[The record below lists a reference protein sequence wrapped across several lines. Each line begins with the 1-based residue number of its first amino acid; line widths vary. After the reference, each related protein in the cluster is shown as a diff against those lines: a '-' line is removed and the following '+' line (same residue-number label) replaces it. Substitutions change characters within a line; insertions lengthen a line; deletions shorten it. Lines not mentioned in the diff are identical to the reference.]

1 MFDECFES
9 GALQCQRI
17 PDQRN
22 NLFRLTFFWVWSIS
36 LVDAHRTLVGHQRI
50 CRLRSSSNPLV
61 ILKRALLKSGSIQV
75 SPIQVSPIKEQFS
88 LQQLRHLCQ
97 YFSAIQQKL
106 DLSVRRGSGLL
117 NSARGTNWSA
127 NIAQMFVGIFRQS
140 LERAAPTQISFSL
153 AKRQVKPRIE
163 LGAHLWALQGKN
175 WMK

>member
-1 MFDECFES
+1 MFDGCFES

-22 NLFRLTFFWVWSIS
+22 NSFRLTFFWVWSIF
-36 LVDAHRTLVGHQRI
+36 LVDAHRPLVGHQRL
-50 CRLRSSSNPLV
+50 CRLRSSSNPPV
-61 ILKRALLKSGSIQV
+61 ILKRALLKSGSLQV
-75 SPIQVSPIKEQFS
+75 SSIKEQFS

-97 YFSAIQQKL
+97 YNNAFRQKL

-117 NSARGTNWSA
+117 NFVSDMIWNA

-140 LERAAPTQISFSL
+140 LEKGIPTQMFSL
-153 AKRQVKPRIE
+153 LAKLLEKPKIE